1 MHGSSFTSK
10 NASPHRLCEETYIKM
25 HHAFFVAIFSC
36 LKNELSKG
44 NPIRTIS
51 LRNARMLGQVY
62 HHVTSISLRRQT
74 YKVFLRHGRS
84 GGVHFSSERLSLAST
99 NCQRGGTVPSSP
111 WGECQNGR
119 RPFSFIFHP
128 AVRVITLAARRS
140 VVAVVHSRRTPQWT
154 TPYICISSDANR
166 DVIRY

>member
-1 MHGSSFTSK
+1 M
-10 NASPHRLCEETYIKM
+10 YIKM

-62 HHVTSISLRRQT
+62 RHITSISLRRQT

-99 NCQRGGTVPSSP
+99 NAGALFHLHPGGSVKTGAALS
-111 WGECQNGR
+111 R
-119 RPFSFIFHP
+119 LYFI
-128 AVRVITLAARRS
+128 R
-140 VVAVVHSRRTPQWT
+140 Q
-154 TPYICISSDANR
+154 
-166 DVIRY
+166 